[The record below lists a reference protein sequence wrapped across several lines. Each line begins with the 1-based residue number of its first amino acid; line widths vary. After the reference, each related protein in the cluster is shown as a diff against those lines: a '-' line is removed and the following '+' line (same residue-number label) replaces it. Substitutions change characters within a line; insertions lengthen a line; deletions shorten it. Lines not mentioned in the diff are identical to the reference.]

1 MRSPFRRAPRRGRKS
16 AYMYIYTHI
25 LSTCVRVICD
35 GKLPGVLAACDAM
48 HTEANAPHTTDTI
61 VFFLFFF
68 LAEGGSTT
76 NRFIFVTALKFHARA
91 YVENE
96 FAYTLVIRT
105 ALPCTYVLKTLTG
118 NMETTHH
125 YCRHLSNGSMQTNS
139 VTVHLCAYIFAICV
153 CVCWFL
159 SNSDCV
165 FSLARCVCNCVPKA
179 MKINNITTPIAN
191 LIIFNDNIHFKKSC
205 ALTP

>member
-1 MRSPFRRAPRRGRKS
+1 MRARNMRRQTAGCFSCMRRDAHRS
-16 AYMYIYTHI
+16 QRTTHNGHN
-25 LSTCVRVICD
+25 C
-35 GKLPGVLAACDAM
+35 
-48 HTEANAPHTTDTI
+48 
-61 VFFLFFF
+61 FFSVFF

-96 FAYTLVIRT
+96 FAYKLVIRT
-105 ALPCTYVLKTLTG
+105 ALPCTYVLKTHTG

-139 VTVHLCAYIFAICV
+139 VTVHLCACIFAICM

-191 LIIFNDNIHFKKSC
+191 LIILNDNIHFKKSC